1 AAWHRVQDRRDRGTE
16 SQYCRHVPGEFAPTD
31 CLSGCTDQR
40 CQAGSEEL
48 LRLSF
53 GSESQSDIRESRL
66 YRFEMNGK
74 KEEPTLPSSP
84 FWTSFLFSRARPC
97 RLRVFPPL
105 RRDRGTG
112 FRDPRGD
119 PSLRRVRR

>member
-1 AAWHRVQDRRDRGTE
+1 SAARPRVQDRRDGGAE
-16 SQYCRHVPGEFAPTD
+16 SQNCRNIPGEFAPPD
-31 CLSGCTDQR
+31 CLSGCTHQR

-53 GSESQSDIRESRL
+53 GSGSQSDIREGWL
-66 YRFEMNGK
+66 YRFEMNGE

-84 FWTSFLFSRARPC
+84 FWPSFLFSRARPC
-97 RLRVFPPL
+97 RLRVSQPL
-105 RRDRGTG
+105 RRARGTG

-119 PSLRRVRR
+119 PSLRRV